1 MTRIHFIFQGVEIT
15 LNNFIFFLKLGIGVK
30 GTNSIVTL
38 DPSIFQQILKFYYS
52 INKKRK

>member
-38 DPSIFQQILKFYYS
+38 DPKFFDFSTNFKVLLLY
-52 INKKRK
+52 K